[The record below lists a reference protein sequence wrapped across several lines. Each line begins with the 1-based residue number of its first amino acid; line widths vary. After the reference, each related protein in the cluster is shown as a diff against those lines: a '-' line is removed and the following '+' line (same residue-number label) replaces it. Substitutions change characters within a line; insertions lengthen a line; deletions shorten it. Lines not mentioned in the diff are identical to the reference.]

1 MAQVPRSALARARA
15 RGGPTVSF
23 GGGRIRVSESLVYK
37 GKVYRS
43 SGQAAAA
50 RQADVEAEAEA
61 QRQAEAARQAA
72 AKIQQEE
79 QARLDKEKAQKEK
92 EEFISKIKRIDGDV
106 YVPRLVPSVPV
117 TIEEVKDRIGFRGK
131 VIIEREEIPRGP
143 ARIEPAAK
151 PVTKFTPQKYI
162 EGVIQREIGQT
173 ERETQQ
179 EARITSLTVPT
190 RFGLLRLEPVESK
203 PSLPKVI
210 DVYKPFTVRE
220 RVSKQ
225 WLSIKKGERDISKRI
240 LTPISEKYSK
250 FASDLPFI
258 SGRGGGVP
266 SFRDPTKKILAEFS
280 ADRLEEFSKAP
291 IKEAAIGGVEYVTFG
306 VIGAGIK
313 GGSRILRAAPLP
325 SKAKKGI
332 RGIATGLGLGVTGV
346 ALGTQA
352 LDVYYSPDPFK
363 EAGRGGTEFLIAG
376 AGIKKGAAIVTKKF
390 PIEKAI
396 SQPTAEVFGKLSTKD
411 KSLQLVTKVKVDE
424 KRATEYSYAKLT
436 EDIPPIK
443 EVSLGVRD
451 ISIGQREFRGYTAK
465 GIAEQFGAGKISTRL
480 DTKLAKGYLEGE
492 GIYGVS
498 VGQERFILK
507 ETKIGLGKISKRIPS
522 DKPKVITRG
531 GGVALQQGE
540 EIFIKASGKVPIKK
554 YAFEG
559 KELKLSKLKYEKPE
573 IDIKLGIDRF
583 PIGAAERLGMP
594 KIKYRDIPKGL
605 IKRRKAETPKE
616 LLKRIT
622 GLGIGPSTKAQV
634 GLTRPKVDKAL
645 EFLMP
650 SLKITRGLK
659 QMMESQTLPLSLQ
672 KKASQKAI
680 SLSAAALERQV
691 PLLKAQI
698 VSEYRKPPKVLIARR
713 RLKPDVITTPRL
725 SAQLKGRIKEKAIPT
740 FFSRQA
746 PRISPRIREETG
758 VRSIITPRLKIGQ
771 QIKVKQKLLTG
782 LSPRF
787 RARARIKPKP
797 IILEKID
804 IPSFDLKPIKIPK
817 LKKKKRKA
825 RDDYG
830 ISETFVQRQLLL
842 PIAKPLRIRGVKI

>member
-1 MAQVPRSALARARA
+1 MAQVPRSALGYA
-15 RGGPTVSF
+15 RGGPTVSY
-23 GGGRIRVSESLVYK
+23 GGGRVRVSESLVYR

-79 QARLDKEKAQKEK
+79 QARLDREKAQKEK

-117 TIEEVKDRIGFRGK
+117 SIGTGRGTVGFRGK
-131 VIIEREEIPRGP
+131 AIIEREEIPRGP
-143 ARIEPAAK
+143 ARIEPTVK

-162 EGVIQREIGQT
+162 EGVIRREIGQT

-179 EARITSLTVPT
+179 EARITSLTLPT
-190 RFGLLRLEPVESK
+190 RYGQITFEPVESK
-203 PSLPKVI
+203 PFLPTVA
-210 DVYKPFTVRE
+210 DVYKPFTPKE
-220 RVSKQ
+220 ITSKY
-225 WLSIKKGERDISKRI
+225 WLQAKKIEGDISKRI
-240 LTPISEKYSK
+240 LTPISVKYSK
-250 FASDLPFI
+250 FVSDLPFI
-258 SGRGGGVP
+258 SGRGGGLP
-266 SFRDPTKKILAEFS
+266 TFRDPTKKILAEFS

-291 IKEAAIGGVEYVTFG
+291 IKEAAIGGAEYVTFG

-363 EAGRGGTEFLIAG
+363 EAGRAGTEFLIAG
-376 AGIKKGAAIVTKKF
+376 AGIKKGAEIVAKKF
-390 PIEKAI
+390 PIKKVI
-396 SQPTAEVFGKLSTKD
+396 SQPTVEAFGKLSTKD
-411 KSLQLVTKVKVDE
+411 KSLELVTKVKVDE

-480 DTKLAKGYLEGE
+480 DTKLVKGYVEGE

-507 ETKIGLGKISKRIPS
+507 ETKIGLGKISKLIPS

-554 YAFEG
+554 YALEG

-594 KIKYRDIPKGL
+594 QIKYKDVPKGL

-650 SLKITRGLK
+650 SLKKTRGLK
-659 QMMESQTLPLSLQ
+659 EMMEKQDLPLSLQ

-680 SLSAAALERQV
+680 ELSTIAKESYA

-698 VSEYRKPPKVLIARR
+698 VSEYKKPPKVLISRG
-713 RLKPDVITTPRL
+713 RLKADVITTPRL
-725 SAQLKGRIKEKAIPT
+725 SVQLKGRIKERGIETPV
-740 FFSRQA
+740 FRSGQA

-758 VRSIITPRLKIGQ
+758 VRTIITPRLKVGQ

-782 LSPRF
+782 LTS
-787 RARARIKPKP
+787 
-797 IILEKID
+797 
-804 IPSFDLKPIKIPK
+804 
-817 LKKKKRKA
+817 
-825 RDDYG
+825 
-830 ISETFVQRQLLL
+830 
-842 PIAKPLRIRGVKI
+842 

>member
-1 MAQVPRSALARARA
+1 MAQAPRSALAYAK
-15 RGGPTVSF
+15 GGPTVSY
-23 GGGRIRVSESLVYK
+23 GGGRVRVSESLIYK

-43 SGQAAAA
+43 SGQAAAV
-50 RQADVEAEAEA
+50 RQADIEAEAEA
-61 QRQAEAARQAA
+61 QRQAEA
-72 AKIQQEE
+72 KLQQEE
-79 QARLDKEKAQKEK
+79 QARLDKEQAQKEK

-117 TIEEVKDRIGFRGK
+117 SIGTGRGTVGFRGK
-131 VIIEREEIPRGP
+131 AIIEREEIPRGP

-151 PVTKFTPQKYI
+151 PVTKLTPQKYI
-162 EGVIQREIGQT
+162 EGVIQREIRQT

-179 EARITSLTVPT
+179 EARITSLTLPT
-190 RFGLLRLEPVESK
+190 RYGQITFEPVESK
-203 PSLPKVI
+203 PFLPKVI
-210 DVYKPFTVRE
+210 DVYKPFTVKE
-220 RVSKQ
+220 RVSKL
-225 WLSIKKGERDISKRI
+225 WLNIKKGERDISKRI
-240 LTPISEKYSK
+240 LTPISIKYSK

-258 SGRGGGVP
+258 SGTRTGIQ
-266 SFRDPTKKILAEFS
+266 SFPDPVKKITAEFS
-280 ADRLEEFSKAP
+280 ADVLEDFAKEP
-291 IKEAAIGGVEYVTFG
+291 IKEIAIATATLGAGY

-363 EAGRGGTEFLIAG
+363 EAGRGGTEFVIAG
-376 AGIKKGAAIVTKKF
+376 AGIKKGAEIVAKKF
-390 PIEKAI
+390 PIKKVI
-396 SQPTAEVFGKLSTKD
+396 GQPTAEAFGKLSTKD
-411 KSLQLVTKVKVDE
+411 KSLQIITKVKVDE
-424 KRATEYSYAKLT
+424 KIATEYSYAKLT

-531 GGVALQQGE
+531 GGVSLQQGE

-554 YAFEG
+554 YALEG

-594 KIKYRDIPKGL
+594 QIKHRDILLKKKHFLILTPKGL
-605 IKRRKAETPKE
+605 IKRRKAETPKQ

-622 GLGIGPSTKAQV
+622 GLGIGPSQKAQV

-650 SLKITRGLK
+650 SLKKTRGLK
-659 QMMESQTLPLSLQ
+659 EMMEKQTLPLSLQ

-680 SLSAAALERQV
+680 ELSTIAKESYA

-698 VSEYRKPPKVLIARR
+698 ISEYRKPPKVLIARR
-713 RLKPDVITTPRL
+713 RVFR
-725 SAQLKGRIKEKAIPT
+725 SG
-740 FFSRQA
+740 QA
-746 PRISPRIREETG
+746 PGIPSRERGIETPVFRSGQAPGIPSRIREENG

-771 QIKVKQKLLTG
+771 QMKVKQKLNLTG
-782 LSPRF
+782 LTSRF
-787 RARARIKPKP
+787 KTRARIKPKP

-804 IPSFDLKPIKIPK
+804 VPKIEFKPIKIPK